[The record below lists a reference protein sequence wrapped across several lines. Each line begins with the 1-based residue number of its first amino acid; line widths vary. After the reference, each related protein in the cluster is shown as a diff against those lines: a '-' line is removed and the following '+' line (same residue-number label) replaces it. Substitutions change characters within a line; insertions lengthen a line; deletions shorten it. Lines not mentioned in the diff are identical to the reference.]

1 MAGKDNMEIV
11 HLAGAESVQNAG
23 YAMERAA
30 ERMNQAA
37 GAIECSLETQ
47 RRWMDAWIE
56 RFEAAVEK
64 LNQPNQKVTLGRGAE
79 DAHEPN

>member
-1 MAGKDNMEIV
+1 MDMI
-11 HLAGAESVQNAG
+11 HLTGSESVQNAG

-37 GAIECSLETQ
+37 GQIECSLETQ

-64 LNQPNQKVTLGRGAE
+64 LNTPNPRGQVQS
-79 DAHEPN
+79 